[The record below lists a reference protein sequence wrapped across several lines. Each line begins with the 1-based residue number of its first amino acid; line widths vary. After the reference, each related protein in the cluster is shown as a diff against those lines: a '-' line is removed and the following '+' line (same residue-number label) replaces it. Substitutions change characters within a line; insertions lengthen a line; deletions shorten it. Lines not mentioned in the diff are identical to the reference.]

1 MQNENW
7 SLYLSGDIFLLISV
21 KQRAYFFNI
30 VVAIMVFHVIVEGF
44 FLIKIWNLK
53 DDLYVNLGFFKTPTV
68 HIIEIIYYFVSGYVL
83 CEREQLSVPI
93 LKSPGKIIEMT
104 CMYRLVVDLLR
115 TDSYMDEG

>member
-30 VVAIMVFHVIVEGF
+30 VVAIMVFMLLLRVF

-53 DDLYVNLGFFKTPTV
+53 DDLYVNLEFFKTPTV